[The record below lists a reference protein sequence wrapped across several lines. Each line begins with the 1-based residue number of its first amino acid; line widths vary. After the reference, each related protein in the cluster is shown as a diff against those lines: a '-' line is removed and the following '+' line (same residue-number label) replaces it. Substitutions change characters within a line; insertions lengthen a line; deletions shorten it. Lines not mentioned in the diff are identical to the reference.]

1 MGTHP
6 IFESD
11 FDCLTEMIISFEV
24 HGKVQKVFFRKY
36 TKQAADK
43 LGICGW
49 VENTRGG
56 TVIGEASGPDDK
68 IKDFEHFLSRKGSPK
83 SRIDR
88 CDITKLDAYIEEE
101 CNYTE
106 FIIRR

>member
-1 MGTHP
+1 
-6 IFESD
+6 
-11 FDCLTEMIISFEV
+11 MIISFEV

-43 LGICGW
+43 LGIFGW

-56 TVIGEASGPDDK
+56 TVIGEACGPADK
-68 IKDFEHFLSRKGSPK
+68 MEKFELFLSRKGSPK

-88 CDITKLDAYIEEE
+88 CDITKLSSYIEQE
-101 CNYTE
+101 CNYTD